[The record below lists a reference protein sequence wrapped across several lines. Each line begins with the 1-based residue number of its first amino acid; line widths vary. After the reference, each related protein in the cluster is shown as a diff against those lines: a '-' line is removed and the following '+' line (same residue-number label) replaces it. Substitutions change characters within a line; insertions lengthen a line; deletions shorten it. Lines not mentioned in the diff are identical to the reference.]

1 MIEMTLDQLRPGQ
14 QARVAALR
22 CAPPLRRRLREL
34 GAIEGDE
41 ICCLGPAPLG
51 DPTAYLLQGAAIA
64 LRRRDCR
71 DIEVEV

>member
-1 MIEMTLDQLRPGQ
+1 MTLDQLRPGQ
-14 QARVAALR
+14 RARILALR
-22 CAPPLRRRLREL
+22 CAPALRRRLREL
-34 GAIEGDE
+34 GAIEGTE
-41 ICCLGPAPLG
+41 ICCLGPGPLG

>member
-1 MIEMTLDQLRPGQ
+1 MTMDQLRPGET
-14 QARVAALR
+14 ARIRALG
-22 CAPPLRRRLREL
+22 CAGALRRRLREL
-34 GAIEGDE
+34 GAIEGTE
-41 ICCLGPAPLG
+41 IRCLGTGPLG